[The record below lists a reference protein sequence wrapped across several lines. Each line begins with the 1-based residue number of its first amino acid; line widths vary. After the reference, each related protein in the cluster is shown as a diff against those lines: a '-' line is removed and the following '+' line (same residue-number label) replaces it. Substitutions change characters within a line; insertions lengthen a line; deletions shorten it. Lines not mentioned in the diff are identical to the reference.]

1 SLFLLLLILLG
12 GFGFCPYQKNGPPP
26 RPPHPHP
33 STPKTSIFIES
44 LLTVYPDDGET
55 ALDGESEKAK
65 RTGLCQAGPFL
76 CKNVIRCFQV

>member
-1 SLFLLLLILLG
+1 MWGKGGEGFLEKALSSL
-12 GFGFCPYQKNGPPP
+12 
-26 RPPHPHP
+26 PPHPHP

-65 RTGLCQAGPFL
+65 RTGLCQPVLFY
-76 CKNVIRCFQV
+76 VRT

>member
-1 SLFLLLLILLG
+1 MWGKGGGPFYRKGLL
-12 GFGFCPYQKNGPPP
+12 PS
-26 RPPHPHP
+26 PHPHP